1 MTWIEI
7 ILSVV
12 TSASVMGN
20 IVQFVTLRETK
31 AKAHYEADDAHI
43 ESLKKVIELQSEEI
57 RRLQE
62 RVEKLE
68 NQIARNLKD

>member
-1 MTWIEI
+1 MNWIEI

-12 TSASVMGN
+12 GSASITGN
-20 IVQFVTLRETK
+20 IVQFVTMRETK
-31 AKAHYEADDAHI
+31 AKAHYEADNAHI
-43 ESLKKVIELQSEEI
+43 AALQRVIELQSEEI

-68 NQIARNLKD
+68 KQIEQKDE